1 MISKNSDSVKQYKNK
16 YKKQCIFIKL
26 FTISYETNTKL
37 IQNTLPGF
45 FDKNTLKKP
54 ANTGDFFAQIL
65 NKIKT
70 NKKKA
75 PAFLI
80 KNYKK
85 AGNF

>member
-16 YKKQCIFIKL
+16 HQKQCIFIKL
-26 FTISYETNTKL
+26 FTISYETNTNL
-37 IQNTLPGF
+37 SQNTLPGF

-54 ANTGDFFAQIL
+54 ANAGNFFAQIFKKL
-65 NKIKT
+65 KSTKKT
-70 NKKKA
+70 

-80 KNYKK
+80 KNHKK

>member
-16 YKKQCIFIKL
+16 HQKQCIFIKL
-26 FTISYETNTKL
+26 FTISYETN
-37 IQNTLPGF
+37 IIRGQNTLPGF
-45 FDKNTLKKP
+45 FDKNILKKP
-54 ANTGDFFAQIL
+54 ANTGNFFAQIFKKPKSTK
-65 NKIKT
+65 KI
-70 NKKKA
+70 